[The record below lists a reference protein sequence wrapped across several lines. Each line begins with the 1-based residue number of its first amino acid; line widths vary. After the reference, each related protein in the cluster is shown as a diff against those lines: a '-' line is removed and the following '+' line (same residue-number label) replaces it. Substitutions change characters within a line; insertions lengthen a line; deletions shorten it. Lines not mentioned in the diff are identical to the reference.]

1 MIHKVK
7 MDIFFGY
14 NTYTYTYIKVLRT
27 IKSLSQIFPHVYK
40 FIVFYKGCPIH
51 MYTVHGL

>member
-1 MIHKVK
+1 MY
-7 MDIFFGY
+7 M
-14 NTYTYTYIKVLRT
+14 YTYRYRT

-51 MYTVHGL
+51 AIYTCILYMDYS